1 MSIKINGVL
10 NDSTIHQVSKDPIGT
25 YTLAA
30 NPEIYEPSRTN
41 NFFFICP
48 DLAGIQKADGSGII
62 EGGDEAVRIAVI
74 SCPMPYYEQSV
85 LSVRRGNNEIRF
97 AGVPTFGSGDIVL
110 NDWIG
115 ANTKETLQAWQALS
129 YNPYTEKVGLAS
141 DYKKECLLQEYTPD
155 FQLVN
160 TWRLSGCWITKL
172 TETDF
177 NNEDNQLRKITASIT
192 YDKAKMEPAN

>member
-1 MSIKINGVL
+1 MSIKINGQL
-10 NDSTIHQVSKDPIGT
+10 KDSTTHQVSKDPIGT

-48 DLAGIQKADGSGII
+48 DLAGITKADGSGTI
-62 EGGDEAVRIAVI
+62 EGGDDAVMISVI
-74 SCPMPYYEQSV
+74 SCPMPYYEQEV
-85 LSVRRGNNEIRF
+85 LKVRRGNNEIRF
-97 AGVPTFGSGDIVL
+97 AGVPTYGAGDIVL

-129 YNPYTEKVGLAS
+129 YNPHTEKVGLAS

-177 NNEDNQLRKITASIT
+177 SNEDNQIRKITASIT
-192 YDKAKMEPAN
+192 YDKARMEPNQ